1 MRCVASDVRIHQAQ
15 VNVHRATTVQVTT
28 GGDTGHRNRWSTAV
42 TSVKPATSGINNG
55 TTTTSC
61 KGIQVE
67 GDNHSQ
73 PVRKSPRL
81 HEKDDDEVVKV
92 PPPPPPPP
100 KIYTVVDLTEEG
112 TETTSTMEL
121 NAPTQLQTSIRR
133 RGRPRKARPQSQ
145 AAKNSTNKPSQ
156 NA

>member
-1 MRCVASDVRIHQAQ
+1 MRCVASDDRIHQAQ

-28 GGDTGHRNRWSTAV
+28 VGDTGHRNRWSTAV
-42 TSVKPATSGINNG
+42 TSVKPATSGINKG

-61 KGIQVE
+61 KGILVE

-81 HEKDDDEVVKV
+81 HERDDDEIVEV
-92 PPPPPPPP
+92 PPPPPP

-112 TETTSTMEL
+112 TETASTMEL

-133 RGRPRKARPQSQ
+133 RGRPCKACPQSQ
-145 AAKNSTNKPSQ
+145 AAKSSTNKPSQ